1 MKDRRGLLNPR
12 NLQKKQNLLHIIPL
26 PFLFLSNFFLLKK
39 KYYIIIMSEPL
50 LNQNGTRTSDDQDFG
65 EEISL
70 DNSWVPNEKRPSCVV
85 SFFFM

>member
-1 MKDRRGLLNPR
+1 
-12 NLQKKQNLLHIIPL
+12 
-26 PFLFLSNFFLLKK
+26 
-39 KYYIIIMSEPL
+39 MSEPL